1 MVETQIRRRGVKDRR
16 VLEVMERVPRHLF
29 VPEAVRDQAYQDN
42 ALPIGH
48 GQTISQPFV
57 VAAMSEQMRLA
68 GGERVLEIGTGS
80 GYQAA
85 VLGELASEVYTIE
98 IVPEL
103 AARARRTLKALG
115 RANVFVREGDGWA
128 GWPEKAPFDAIM
140 VTAAPE
146 QVPPALVEQL
156 KSGGRMVIPLGPAG
170 DQELVVLTKTSS
182 GLKEEKVFPVRFVPF
197 VRPEELKNLREN

>member
-1 MVETQIRRRGVKDRR
+1 MVETQIRPRGVKDKR
-16 VLEVMERVPRHLF
+16 VLEVMERVPRHFF
-29 VPEAVRDQAYQDN
+29 VPEAVRDRAYQDN

-57 VAAMSEQMRLA
+57 VAAMTEQMRLT

-103 AARARRTLKALG
+103 AARARRTLKTLG
-115 RANVFVREGDGWA
+115 HANIFVREGDGWA

-156 KSGGRMVIPLGPAG
+156 KTGGRMVIPLGPAG
-170 DQELVVLTKTSS
+170 DQELVVLTKTAA
-182 GLKEEKVFPVRFVPF
+182 GLKEEKIFPVRFVPF
-197 VRPEELKNLREN
+197 IRPEEPKTPREH